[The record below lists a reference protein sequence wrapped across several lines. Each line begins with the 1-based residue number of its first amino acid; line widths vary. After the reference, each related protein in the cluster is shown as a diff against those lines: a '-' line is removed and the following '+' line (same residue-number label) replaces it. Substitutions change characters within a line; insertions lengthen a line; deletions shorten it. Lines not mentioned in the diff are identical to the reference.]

1 LRSGWARS
9 WNSSDKSM
17 GDDRLCWFSASGYVY
32 LASLF
37 HSSLGKT
44 LALEHGLKDLLGNGY
59 EGGEKSWQIL
69 RANGAMFELE
79 SYPLGVLGQSKSRK

>member
-1 LRSGWARS
+1 
-9 WNSSDKSM
+9 M

-69 RANGAMFELE
+69 RANGAMCWKATHLVSWDNQNQENE
-79 SYPLGVLGQSKSRK
+79 RKLRGPPFVIEV

>member
-1 LRSGWARS
+1 VLVFGERICISRVFIS
-9 WNSSDKSM
+9 
-17 GDDRLCWFSASGYVY
+17 
-32 LASLF
+32 
-37 HSSLGKT
+37 SSLGKT

>member
-1 LRSGWARS
+1 
-9 WNSSDKSM
+9 M

-59 EGGEKSWQIL
+59 EGGEKAGRYFVQMERCLSWKATHLVSWDNQNQENERKL
-69 RANGAMFELE
+69 RGPPFVIE
-79 SYPLGVLGQSKSRK
+79 V

>member
-1 LRSGWARS
+1 
-9 WNSSDKSM
+9 M